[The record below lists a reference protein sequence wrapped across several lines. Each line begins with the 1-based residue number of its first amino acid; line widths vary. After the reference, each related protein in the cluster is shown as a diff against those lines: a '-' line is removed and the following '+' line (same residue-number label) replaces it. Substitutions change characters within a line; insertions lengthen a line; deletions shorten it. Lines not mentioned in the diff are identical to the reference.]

1 VNSDQPDHNA
11 AEYEALEARNAE
23 LEQELAKA
31 TTGKGWRMTV
41 AFVLVVLFA
50 VALYAAN
57 HAVWFATTVLSTD
70 QFVDTLAPLPE
81 DPAVAAALGSQ
92 FATSVIENNDVAGTV
107 AGLLPDGIAF
117 ISAPITEAIEGVI
130 SDAATQIIGSDV
142 FTQVWER
149 SLRFTHNAVI
159 TVLDGGPRGNLIANE
174 GSVVLDLSGLAAD
187 VDTRLSNLG
196 IDVFDAEQITAQIV
210 IFDGSNLGFAQWIA
224 ELIYA
229 VRWAAPIAVI
239 ILLGAALFVATDRKR
254 IGWWLGIAA
263 ITTMALTLIE
273 LRFLRTTIVSSIVDP
288 VQAAGAEAAWS
299 IIVDRFVAQTWTVL
313 ALGLVAAVATWA
325 FGASPRAIAMRSAF
339 DRNQPS
345 GSDTGFL
352 GFIGSHAS
360 LVQWIAVVAGVVFL
374 LVTPALTGV
383 LVIVTALAVG
393 AVVAGAAWLSGSAS
407 VGTPDEG

>member
-1 VNSDQPDHNA
+1 MNSDQTDHNA
-11 AEYEALEARNAE
+11 GEYEALKARNAE

-81 DPAVAAALGSQ
+81 DPAVATALGAQ
-92 FATSVIENNDVAGTV
+92 FATSVVENNDVAGTI
-107 AGLLPDGIAF
+107 AELLPDGIAF
-117 ISAPITEAIEGVI
+117 ISVPITEAIQGVI
-130 SDAATQIIGSDV
+130 ADASTQIIGSDI
-142 FTQVWER
+142 FAQVWER

-159 TVLDGGPRGNLIANE
+159 VVLDGGPRGNLIAE
-174 GSVVLDLSGLAAD
+174 DDTVAIDLSGLAAE
-187 VDTRLSNLG
+187 VDARLSSLG
-196 IDVFDAEQITAQIV
+196 IDVFDAEEITAQIV

-229 VRWAAPIAVI
+229 VRWVAPIAVL
-239 ILLGAALFVATDRKR
+239 ILLGAILLTATDRRR
-254 IGWWLGIAA
+254 IGWWLGIATV
-263 ITTMALTLIE
+263 TTMALTLIE

-288 VQAAGAEAAWS
+288 VQAAGVEASWS
-299 IIVDRFVAQTWTVL
+299 IIVDRFVAQTWAVL
-313 ALGLVAAVATWA
+313 AFGLVAAVTTWA
-325 FGASPRAIAMRSAF
+325 FGTSQRAVAMRAAF

-345 GSDTGFL
+345 GSETGFL
-352 GFIGSHAS
+352 GFVGSHAR
-360 LVQWIAVVAGVVFL
+360 LVQWLAVVAGVVFL

-383 LVIVTALAVG
+383 LVIVTAVAVG
-393 AVVAGAAWLSGSAS
+393 AVVTGAAWLAGSAG
-407 VGTPDEG
+407 VGVSDEN